1 MLTIALFFVVA
12 FIAASVASLTGFGSA
27 TMLIPFASLIIEL
40 KQAIILVAFF
50 HWFSNTFKLLRLWRS
65 TNWRV
70 FFLYGVPSIITAYG
84 GAMLLERVDID
95 IIAVAFAAFIILF
108 SIYSLLKPAWSLP
121 SKNSLLVFGGALS
134 GFTAGLIGLG
144 GAIRGMFLISTKI
157 EKETYIATSAAIAFV
172 TDVTRLSVYVANG
185 SLESQYYW
193 YILPLIVVA
202 YAGTRLGVRLLRRL
216 PGTAVKRGVLVM
228 LLLVGIRMILGYFGV
243 F

>member
-1 MLTIALFFVVA
+1 MLTIALFFVIA

-50 HWFSNTFKLLRLWRS
+50 HWFSNIFKLLGLWRS
-65 TNWRV
+65 TSWRV
-70 FFLYGVPSIITAYG
+70 FLLYGIPSSITAYA
-84 GAMLLERVDID
+84 GAMLLERVAID

-108 SIYSLLKPAWSLP
+108 SVYSLINPTWSLP

-144 GAIRGMFLISTKI
+144 GAIRSMFLISTKI
-157 EKETYIATSAAIAFV
+157 EKEAYIATSAAIAFI
-172 TDVTRLSVYVANG
+172 TDVTRLSVYVVNG

-193 YILPLIVVA
+193 YILPLIIVA
-202 YAGTRLGVRLLRRL
+202 YVGTRLGVRLLKRL
-216 PGTAVKRGVLVM
+216 PETVVKRAVLVM
-228 LLLVGIRMILGYFGV
+228 LMLVGVRMILGYFGV

>member
-1 MLTIALFFVVA
+1 MFFVIA

-65 TNWRV
+65 TSWRV
-70 FFLYGVPSIITAYG
+70 FLLYGMPSIITAYG
-84 GAMLLERVDID
+84 GAMLLERVDVD

-108 SIYSLLKPAWSLP
+108 SVYSLIKPTWSLP
-121 SKNSLLVFGGALS
+121 SKDSLLVFGGALS

-144 GAIRGMFLISTKI
+144 GAIRSMFLISTKI
-157 EKETYIATSAAIAFV
+157 EKEVYVATSAAIAFI

-185 SLESQYYW
+185 SLESRYYW
-193 YILPLIVVA
+193 YILPLIIVA
-202 YAGTRLGVRLLRRL
+202 FVGTRLGVKLLRRI
-216 PGTAVKRGVLVM
+216 PGTVVKRAVLIM
-228 LLLVGIRMILGYFGV
+228 LLLVGVRMILGYFWV